1 MKMRSLFT
9 AAGIGLIVLLAQGLA
24 VEAAEIKV
32 IVGSGMRPVW
42 EKLAPEFERITGHR
56 LHTWYGIN
64 ATIKRRMEASEPF
77 DLFVSGQSGVEEY
90 TRQGKIAADTHVEI
104 ARVGMGVGTRAGTP
118 KPDISSV
125 DAFKR
130 TLLNAKSV
138 IYAPGGA
145 VGIHLL
151 RVLEHLGI
159 AEELK
164 ARSIPVT
171 GGVVQA
177 LADGKGEL
185 GFAFTNSFLS
195 VRGVE
200 LVGPFPPELQ
210 RYNVYAAGV
219 ATNAEE
225 PEAAMT
231 LIRFLRSSAAIAVI
245 KAEGMEPAAP

>member
-1 MKMRSLFT
+1 MKMRSLLT
-9 AAGIGLIVLLAQGLA
+9 AAGIGLIVLLTQGLA

-32 IVGSGMRPVW
+32 IVGSGMRPIW

-56 LHTWYGIN
+56 LRTWYGNN

-104 ARVGMGVGTRAGTP
+104 ARVGMGVLTRAGAP

-125 DAFKR
+125 EGFKHA
-130 TLLNAKSV
+130 LLNAKS
-138 IYAPGGA
+138 ITYNPEGA
-145 VGIHLL
+145 VGIHLA
-151 RVLEHLGI
+151 RMLEKLGI
-159 AEELK
+159 AELVK
-164 ARSIPVT
+164 TKSIPVT
-171 GGVVQA
+171 KGLFEA
-177 LADGKGEL
+177 IADGRGEL

-195 VRGVE
+195 APGME

-219 ATNAEE
+219 ATTAEQ

-231 LIRFLRSSAAIAVI
+231 LIKFLRSSAAISVI
-245 KAEGMEPAAP
+245 KAKGMEPAAP